1 MPLTLANRIT
11 ILRFFSIPLFV
22 LMLIYYIIGV
32 VKGEPVIALRWVA
45 TAIFLGIFLLDA
57 VDGYIARVRREI
69 TNLGTLLDPLADKA
83 VLVSALILLS
93 GPAAEKAFHP
103 HLPVWFVLVAVSRDA
118 ILVIG
123 ALIIQSIVG
132 NVSVQP
138 RITGKIT
145 TFFQGTI
152 VLWALVGLPAAPF
165 LWLICTAAFFTAAS
179 LVQYL
184 LDGIRQLEKAK

>member
-11 ILRFFSIPLFV
+11 ILRIFSIPLFV
-22 LMLIYYIIGV
+22 LMLIYYTTGV
-32 VKGEPVIALRWVA
+32 AKGTPVVELRWIA
-45 TAIFLGIFLLDA
+45 TGIFLGIFLLDA
-57 VDGYIARVRREI
+57 VDGYLARVRREI

-93 GPAAEKAFHP
+93 SPAAEKAFQP
-103 HLPVWFVLVAVSRDA
+103 HLPIWFVLVAVSRDI

-123 ALIIQSIVG
+123 ALIIQNIVG
-132 NVSVQP
+132 SVRVQP
-138 RITGKIT
+138 RISGKIT

-152 VLWALVGLPAAPF
+152 VFWVLVGMPASPL
-165 LWLICTAAFFTAAS
+165 LWLLCIAAFFTGVSA
-179 LVQYL
+179 VQYL